1 MAYERLNLGTGDLL
15 DAQVF
20 KKIDD
25 GIETLDQTTSEHLT
39 YITPE
44 MFGAVGNGT
53 ADDSDAIQAMI
64 NHGGLMLC
72 LKTYRITKDIYLR
85 DPSIEGDT
93 GAFKRGRIMGC
104 QSIINQHGSNTQIDW
119 LHNNQA
125 TFIMDGGSFLVKY
138 TCQVSFSDCVFLGAK
153 TTSMTET
160 CFKAT
165 EGVFRRIEIRNCTFA
180 NFDTAI
186 RTVDVTW
193 SGECIFDH
201 LYFTLCNTCI
211 FMENGGYDCLFEG
224 MIAQGNCG
232 YFLKL
237 TGANNALITANH
249 DYSSKG
255 SIIYGSANITG
266 NYFDG
271 INKLHIKSATSG
283 NATLAPTITSNTFL
297 LGNES
302 TGNKAMFI
310 VDERL
315 TGATI
320 TGNTMVGGAK
330 TNIVMFDV
338 DNCSY
343 FYHNIIKNNTGKIS
357 ALFSKGVN
365 VTMTANG
372 NHLDKTYMYF
382 DVGSGTKNWEEI
394 FTFGNSAMV
403 FMDCTTPSSLYFRGT
418 GMEGAYASHVFE
430 ADITYTD
437 GTVEHRVSRL
447 GYDLSKFVD
456 DWSLVERM
464 QIKAWVRWGNPS
476 ANNNTFMK
484 MKATYE
490 LDEPAD

>member
-1 MAYERLNLGTGDLL
+1 MAYERLNLDTGDLL
-15 DAQVF
+15 DTEVF
-20 KKIDD
+20 KHIDD
-25 GIETLDQTTSEHLT
+25 SFANISTFV
-39 YITPE
+39 TPE
-44 MFGAVGNGT
+44 MFGAVGDGT
-53 ADDSDAIQAMI
+53 TDDSDAIQAMI

-72 LKTYRITKDIYLR
+72 LKTYCIKKDIYLR
-85 DPSIEGDT
+85 DPSVEGDT
-93 GAFKRGRIMGC
+93 GAFKRGRIVGR
-104 QSIINQHGSNTQIDW
+104 QSIINQHGSSTQIDW

-125 TFIMDGGSFLVKY
+125 TFIMEGGKFLFKY

-153 TTSMTET
+153 TTNMSEI
-160 CFKAT
+160 CFECL
-165 EGVFRRIEIRNCTFA
+165 EGPFRRLEIRNCTFA
-180 NFDTAI
+180 NFDMAI
-186 RTVDVTW
+186 HTVDKTW

-255 SIIYGSANITG
+255 SWIHGSANIVG

-271 INKLHIKSATSG
+271 INKLHIKSGVSG
-283 NATLAPTITSNTFL
+283 SATLAPTITGNTFL

-320 TGNTMVGGAK
+320 TGNTMVGGANM
-330 TNIVMFDV
+330 NIVMFNV

-343 FYHNIIKNNTGKIS
+343 FYKNVIKNNTGKIN
-357 ALFSKGVN
+357 ALFSKGV
-365 VTMTANG
+365 TASMTANG
-372 NHLDKTYMYF
+372 NHLDKTYIYF
-382 DVGSGTKNWEEI
+382 DIGSKGTKTWEEL
-394 FTFGNSAMV
+394 FVFDNGAML
-403 FMDCTTPSSLYFRGT
+403 FMTCTTPSSLYLRGT
-418 GMEGAYASHVFE
+418 GMEGSYAAHVYE
-430 ADITYTD
+430 ADITYAD
-437 GTVEHRVSRL
+437 GTTQHKISRE
-447 GYDLSKFVD
+447 GYDLTKFVN
-456 DWSLVERM
+456 DWSTVTKL
-464 QIKAWVRWGNPS
+464 QIKAWIRWGNPS

-484 MKATYE
+484 MKATYD
-490 LDEPAD
+490 LDEAYG